1 MMKGV
6 AIMPPTYVWVM
17 TLYTILT
24 AYILYLVI
32 ANILDSKD
40 VWEQVLAVF
49 VIVPFLMR
57 LFFVK

>member
-1 MMKGV
+1 
-6 AIMPPTYVWVM
+6 MPPTYVWVM
-17 TLYTILT
+17 TLYTLLT
-24 AYILYLVI
+24 AYVLYLVMS
-32 ANILDSKD
+32 NLLKSKD